1 MDMPSAFA
9 GIGLAFS
16 AVFGGPYWPA
26 QIITQGEIEY
36 DDGGSIIPG
45 SGEPT
50 RRDCMAQVDAA
61 TLSMRQAEGFIEK
74 DRRIIVLADT
84 LTGEISTEDRIEL
97 LQGPFAGLWGIESV
111 DRDTGAA
118 GLELRGRQG

>member
-9 GIGLAFS
+9 EIGLAFS

-26 QIITQGEIEY
+26 QIIAQGEIEY

-45 SGEPT
+45 TDGPT
-50 RRDCMAQVDAA
+50 MRDCMAQVDAA
-61 TLSMRQAEGFIEK
+61 TLAMRQTEGFIEK
-74 DRRIIVLADT
+74 DRRIIVLAGT
-84 LTGEISTEDRIEL
+84 LEGEISAEDRIEVL
-97 LQGPFAGLWGIESV
+97 DGPFAGVWGIESV

-118 GLELRGRQG
+118 GFDLRGRQA